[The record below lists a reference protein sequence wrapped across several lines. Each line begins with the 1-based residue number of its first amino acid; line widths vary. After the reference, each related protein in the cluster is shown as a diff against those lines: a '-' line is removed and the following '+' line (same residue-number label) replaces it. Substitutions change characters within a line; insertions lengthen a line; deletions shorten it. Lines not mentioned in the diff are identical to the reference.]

1 MLVTLMRNLVMVVA
15 AVAIVGYLATAKAS
29 THAGT
34 ALAAGV
40 SGR

>member
-1 MLVTLMRNLVMVVA
+1 MFVTLLRNLVMVVT